1 MKKLNRVVGAA
12 IFVGVFYYWG
22 IYAGVFLSLLVL
34 TVALLSKD

>member
-12 IFVGVFYYWG
+12 IFVGVFYHWE

-34 TVALLSKD
+34 TVFLLSKD